1 MNFLSG
7 SSKLELS
14 FNGRDVLSG
23 EGKSLVSLGL
33 VHGDVI
39 WVLEDWTAES
49 EEVAGQ
55 DEMVGIASCPQS
67 IATPTRDK
75 DTPTRT
81 HPQRGSV
88 TEPLPPGPYLSDAC
102 EDGISESSSRAVP
115 CLSRKGEI
123 LQSVYRSNP
132 PRNTVEAIFIVLH
145 AELIYKG
152 FEADSNEGRV
162 LTRDFPS
169 VC

>member
-67 IATPTRDK
+67 IATPTRDR
-75 DTPTRT
+75 TRPLA
-81 HPQRGSV
+81 HPPKEEVSLNHSHLV
-88 TEPLPPGPYLSDAC
+88 H
-102 EDGISESSSRAVP
+102 I
-115 CLSRKGEI
+115 
-123 LQSVYRSNP
+123 
-132 PRNTVEAIFIVLH
+132 
-145 AELIYKG
+145 
-152 FEADSNEGRV
+152 
-162 LTRDFPS
+162 
-169 VC
+169 

>member
-14 FNGRDVLSG
+14 LNGRDVQSG

-67 IATPTRDK
+67 IATPTRDRTRPLGH
-75 DTPTRT
+75 TPKEEVSLN
-81 HPQRGSV
+81 HSHLV
-88 TEPLPPGPYLSDAC
+88 H
-102 EDGISESSSRAVP
+102 I
-115 CLSRKGEI
+115 
-123 LQSVYRSNP
+123 
-132 PRNTVEAIFIVLH
+132 
-145 AELIYKG
+145 
-152 FEADSNEGRV
+152 
-162 LTRDFPS
+162 
-169 VC
+169 